1 MNSGERHFTVHKQR
15 GWFSGFF
22 SFYLCLATVAAT
34 LGACAVPTIPARIIY
49 ESPTDFVRLEPDPY
63 AFHEIATTLHSH
75 PANIDVEEMARLLK
89 GLSVQEHRTA
99 VQRWFGGEAPLEP
112 VFRDDEIAWL
122 APRLSQALATAQPDE
137 RVAFYISYPQT
148 SIKREITSGG
158 LYVHDGRL
166 HFILGNYR
174 IVYGIPAYG
183 MVYDR
188 RYPVAPTAA
197 KGFNVFFNP
206 AYAVEKHKVTWW
218 EFLSGRKKD
227 EVVIDLQKLP
237 PMKTAEA
244 AGTQAWSD
252 ATA

>member
-1 MNSGERHFTVHKQR
+1 MSKPWLFKC
-15 GWFSGFF
+15 FSS
-22 SFYLCLATVAAT
+22 SFIMLSTAL
-34 LGACAVPTIPARIIY
+34 LLSCAVPTIPARIIY

-63 AFHEIATTLHSH
+63 AFHEITQTLHSH
-75 PANIDVEEMARLLK
+75 PADIDVEEMTRLLK
-89 GLSVQEHRTA
+89 GFSVQDHRNIL
-99 VQRWFGGEAPLEP
+99 QRWVAGEFPLEP
-112 VFRDDEIAWL
+112 VFREEEIAWL
-122 APRLSQALATAQPDE
+122 APRLSQALTVAEPDE
-137 RVAFYISYPQT
+137 RVTFYISYPQT

-158 LYVHDGRL
+158 LYVQNGRL

-197 KGFNVFFNP
+197 KGFNLFFNP
-206 AYAVEKHKVTWW
+206 ANAVEKQKTTWW

-237 PMKTAEA
+237 AIKTAHTA
-244 AGTQAWSD
+244 A
-252 ATA
+252 